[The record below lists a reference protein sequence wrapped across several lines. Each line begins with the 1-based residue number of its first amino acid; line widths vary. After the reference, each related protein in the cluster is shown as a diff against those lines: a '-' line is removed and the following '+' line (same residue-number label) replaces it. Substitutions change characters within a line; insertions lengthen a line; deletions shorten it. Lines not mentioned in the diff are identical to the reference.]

1 MKTINF
7 LKHKNIILAISL
19 IVVFA
24 GIIYGIATNYVFDID
39 FKGGTR
45 IKVDLNEEYVESDIK
60 DIVTLDDDNEYV
72 VASKTIYNDRMYYYL
87 VDINKPENLMFCYE
101 DNGELVE
108 SNNKEVNTELLP
120 LFYNASKNILQELS
134 NNNNN

>member
-1 MKTINF
+1 MSI
-7 LKHKNIILAISL
+7 
-19 IVVFA
+19 
-24 GIIYGIATNYVFDID
+24 
-39 FKGGTR
+39 
-45 IKVDLNEEYVESDIK
+45 DIK

-108 SNNKEVNTELLP
+108 SNNKELNTELLP
-120 LFYNASKNILQELS
+120 LFYNVSKNILQELS

>member
-1 MKTINF
+1 MSI
-7 LKHKNIILAISL
+7 
-19 IVVFA
+19 
-24 GIIYGIATNYVFDID
+24 
-39 FKGGTR
+39 
-45 IKVDLNEEYVESDIK
+45 DIK

-108 SNNKEVNTELLP
+108 SNNKELNTELLP
-120 LFYNASKNILQELS
+120 LFYNVSKNILQELS
-134 NNNNN
+134 NNTNN

>member
-1 MKTINF
+1 MSI
-7 LKHKNIILAISL
+7 
-19 IVVFA
+19 
-24 GIIYGIATNYVFDID
+24 
-39 FKGGTR
+39 
-45 IKVDLNEEYVESDIK
+45 DIK

-120 LFYNASKNILQELS
+120 LFYNVSKNILQELS

>member
-1 MKTINF
+1 MSI
-7 LKHKNIILAISL
+7 
-19 IVVFA
+19 
-24 GIIYGIATNYVFDID
+24 
-39 FKGGTR
+39 
-45 IKVDLNEEYVESDIK
+45 DIK